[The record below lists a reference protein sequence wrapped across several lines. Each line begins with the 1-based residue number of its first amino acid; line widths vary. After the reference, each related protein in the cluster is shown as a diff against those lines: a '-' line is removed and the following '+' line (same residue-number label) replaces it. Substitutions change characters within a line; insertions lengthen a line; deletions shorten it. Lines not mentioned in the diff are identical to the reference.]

1 MALTAAAIV
10 FVTLGSQ
17 HAITELV
24 VGDGDGRV
32 AVTPAAGPTG
42 APDDEETSE
51 VGRVAVVSAVA
62 ALQWQWSA
70 LGIAGAGVV
79 AGGTG
84 WLLSRRMLAPLDRIA
99 ATAERISASTLHERI
114 ALDGPDDELR
124 RLSRTIDGLLDRL
137 DTAFASQR
145 RFVAQASHELRTPLA
160 VQRATI
166 QIGLHDDVDARELAG
181 ARAELLEQNRR
192 TEHLVESLLVLAEA
206 ERGLDGSTSDVDLAA
221 LVDEVV
227 TGAAPAARDADVRV
241 RSATVAG
248 PVPLR
253 CEPVLTRQLL
263 GNLLDNAIEYNV
275 PGGVVDVAVE
285 GDADGC
291 VLRVGN
297 SGPELD
303 DAVVATL
310 TQPFRRAVTADTGTG
325 RPDSSGRPDS
335 AGRSGSAGRRHSGL
349 GLSIVEAVAQAH
361 GWQVTLAPRPGGGLV
376 VTVWVA
382 PVRVA
387 PVRVSPGRVSPM

>member
-32 AVTPAAGPTG
+32 AVTPAAGPATEPSA
-42 APDDEETSE
+42 APDRRSADAPDVGGTSE

-70 LGIAGAGVV
+70 LGIAVAGVV

-114 ALDGPDDELR
+114 ALAGPDDELR

-166 QIGLHDDVDARELAG
+166 QIGLQDDADGRDLAA

-206 ERGLDGSTSDVDLAA
+206 ERGLDGRTSDVDLRA
-221 LVDEVV
+221 LVDEAVAG
-227 TGAAPAARDADVRV
+227 TASTAHGAGVRV
-241 RSATVAG
+241 RSSTGAD
-248 PVPLR
+248 PVRLR

-263 GNLLDNAIEYNV
+263 RNLLDNAIEYNV
-275 PGGVVDVAVE
+275 PGGVVGVAVE
-285 GDADGC
+285 GDAGGC
-291 VLRVGN
+291 VVRVDN
-297 SGPELD
+297 TGPELD
-303 DAVVATL
+303 AAVVATL
-310 TQPFRRAVTADTGTG
+310 TQPFRRAVAADAGPG
-325 RPDSSGRPDS
+325 GPGSPGGPRPS
-335 AGRSGSAGRRHSGL
+335 GRRHSGL

-361 GWQVTLAPRPGGGLV
+361 GWQVTLAPRAGGGLV
-376 VTVWVA
+376 VA
-382 PVRVA
+382 VRVP
-387 PVRVSPGRVSPM
+387 PVGVSPM